1 MFCMFI
7 GELPVLQDNR
17 TQSDASSI
25 DAEALRAYVYIERD
39 EHRIH
44 KKPKGKA
51 KFIGQSAAEKEMAV
65 HMIEAMKLKG
75 ISEPLECQ
83 ICVPPR
89 VFTAP
94 TTLISHYRSHA
105 GKHIY
110 DFHLIIFV
118 LYSNTSQ
125 YYIQI

>member
-1 MFCMFI
+1 M
-7 GELPVLQDNR
+7 QDNR
-17 TQSDASSI
+17 VFDG
-25 DAEALRAYVYIERD
+25 EKKFEENCVERD
-39 EHRIH
+39 EHRLH

-65 HMIEAMKLKG
+65 RMIETMKLKQG
-75 ISEPLECQ
+75 SSEPLECQ

-105 GKHIY
+105 G
-110 DFHLIIFV
+110 
-118 LYSNTSQ
+118 
-125 YYIQI
+125 